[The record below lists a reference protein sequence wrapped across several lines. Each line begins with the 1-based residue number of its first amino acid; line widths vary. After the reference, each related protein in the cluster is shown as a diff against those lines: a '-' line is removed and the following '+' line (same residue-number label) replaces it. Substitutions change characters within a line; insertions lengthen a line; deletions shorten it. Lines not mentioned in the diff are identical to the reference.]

1 VIYKVSYCVVGR
13 PDLGAIANLNTLPCV
28 GDQVKLGDETV
39 EVTEIIEL
47 IPPRGDFGYL
57 HVTCQPLQETSQTGP

>member
-13 PDLGAIANLNTLPCV
+13 PDLGAIANLNTLPSV
-28 GDQVKLGDETV
+28 GDQMKLGDEMV
-39 EVTEIIEL
+39 EVTEVIEL

-57 HVTCQPLQETSQTGP
+57 HVTCQPVQETT